1 MSTESM
7 EVGDVTKSVVPS
19 KLTTPPMVLPRPLAY
34 SSTRDGAMGN
44 RILDVRNFSVD
55 YGWGET
61 AVRAVDN
68 VDLHLERKT
77 VLGIAGE
84 SGSGKSTLVY
94 AITRL
99 LRAPGVITGGE
110 AYFNVDPKE
119 DGSGGRV
126 MDLVNANERE
136 LREIRWSNISIVL
149 QSALSAL
156 NPVIR
161 VGAQF
166 ESVFKS
172 HRPGMSKVDRCKRAG
187 ELLAMVGLNE
197 DRLRRYP
204 HELSGG
210 QRQRIMIA
218 LALALDPQLVIMDEP
233 TTALDVV
240 TQREIISE
248 LYELR
253 AKFGFAMI
261 FITHDLSLLVELA
274 DEIVVMYAGVLME
287 RASAL
292 DLYEAPRHPYT
303 LGLLSS
309 FPPMHGE
316 RTHLTGIPGSPPD
329 LAHLPGGCSFNPRCP
344 YVMPRCKTETPPLV
358 ETGEGGRF
366 VACWLHSGDAGVEV
380 PVELRR
386 ESPSKRA
393 VTTVEGV
400 TL

>member
-1 MSTESM
+1 MTTESM
-7 EVGDVTKSVVPS
+7 GIDRDVTTDVVRTPTIATATKSRA
-19 KLTTPPMVLPRPLAY
+19 MVN
-34 SSTRDGAMGN
+34 GAADE

-55 YGWGET
+55 YGWGES

-68 VDLHLERKT
+68 VDLHLERSK

-110 AYFNVDPKE
+110 ARFNVVNE
-119 DGSGGRV
+119 DGTERIV
-126 MDLVNANERE
+126 DLVNANEQE
-136 LREIRWSNISIVL
+136 LRMIRWSNISIVL

-166 ESVFKS
+166 EQVLKS
-172 HRPGMSKVDRCKRAG
+172 HRREMSKHERRRRAA
-187 ELLAMVGLNE
+187 ELLALVGLSE
-197 DRLRRYP
+197 DRLDRYP

-218 LALALDPQLVIMDEP
+218 LALTLDPELVIMDEP

-248 LYELR
+248 LFELR
-253 AKFGFAMI
+253 SRFGFAMI
-261 FITHDLSLLVELA
+261 FITHDLSLLTELA
-274 DEIVVMYAGVLME
+274 DEIVVMYAGALVE
-287 RASAL
+287 RATSRE
-292 DLYEAPRHPYT
+292 LYEAPRHPYT
-303 LGLLSS
+303 LGLLNS

-316 RTHLTGIPGSPPD
+316 RNLLSGIPGSPPD
-329 LAHLPGGCSFNPRCP
+329 LAHLPTGCSFHPRCP
-344 YVMPRCKTETPPLV
+344 YAMARCSNETPPLV
-358 ETGEGGRF
+358 DVGESGRS
-366 VACWLHSGDAGVEV
+366 VACWLHSGDAGVVV

-386 ESPSKRA
+386 ANPDAMIAEPGEVS
-393 VTTVEGV
+393 
-400 TL
+400 

>member
-1 MSTESM
+1 MTTESM
-7 EVGDVTKSVVPS
+7 EVGDALKADAVATPDTVPANETATMPHAS
-19 KLTTPPMVLPRPLAY
+19 
-34 SSTRDGAMGN
+34 DGAMGE
-44 RILDVRNFSVD
+44 RILDVRDFSVD

-61 AVRAVDN
+61 AVRAVN
-68 VDLHLERKT
+68 SVDLHLNRSK

-110 AYFNVDPKE
+110 ARFNLGPND
-119 DGSGGRV
+119 DGTGDRII
-126 MDLVNANERE
+126 DLVNANERE
-136 LREIRWSNISIVL
+136 LRAIRWSSISIVL

-166 ESVFKS
+166 EQVLKS
-172 HRPGMSKVDRCKRAG
+172 HRKNMGRVERRARAA
-187 ELLAMVGLNE
+187 ELLALVGLGE
-197 DRLRRYP
+197 DRLHRFP

-210 QRQRIMIA
+210 QRQRVMIA

-253 AKFGFAMI
+253 ARFGFAMI

-292 DLYEAPRHPYT
+292 ELYEAPRHPYT
-303 LGLLSS
+303 LGLLNS

-316 RTHLTGIPGSPPD
+316 RTVLTGIPGSPPD
-329 LAHLPGGCSFNPRCP
+329 LTHLPGGCSFHPRCP
-344 YVMPRCKTETPPLV
+344 YVMPRCKTETPPLKDIAGT
-358 ETGEGGRF
+358 ERS
-366 VACWLHSGDAGVEV
+366 VACWLQVDDSDVAV
-380 PVELRR
+380 PVEL
-386 ESPSKRA
+386 SRA
-393 VTTVEGV
+393 HQPAKPDDAIGEAS
-400 TL
+400 

>member
-1 MSTESM
+1 
-7 EVGDVTKSVVPS
+7 
-19 KLTTPPMVLPRPLAY
+19 
-34 SSTRDGAMGN
+34 MGE
-44 RILDVRNFSVD
+44 RILDVRDFSVD
-55 YGWGET
+55 YGWGEN
-61 AVRAVDN
+61 AVRAVDS
-68 VDLHLERKT
+68 VDLHLDRSK

-94 AITRL
+94 GITRL

-110 AYFNVDPKE
+110 ARFNLGPND
-119 DGSGGRV
+119 DGRGERV
-126 MDLVNANERE
+126 IDLVNANERE
-136 LREIRWSNISIVL
+136 LRAIRWSSISIVL

-161 VGAQF
+161 VGTQF
-166 ESVFKS
+166 EQVLKS
-172 HRPGMSKVDRCKRAG
+172 HRKDMGKVERRARAT
-187 ELLAMVGLNE
+187 ELLAMVGLSE
-197 DRLRRYP
+197 DRLNRFP

-248 LYELR
+248 LFELR
-253 AKFGFAMI
+253 KRFGFAMI

-292 DLYEAPRHPYT
+292 ELYEAPRHPYT
-303 LGLLSS
+303 LGLLNS

-316 RTHLTGIPGSPPD
+316 RKVLSGIPGSPPD
-329 LAHLPGGCSFNPRCP
+329 LKNLPGGCTFHPRCP
-344 YVMPRCKTETPPLV
+344 YAMPRCSIETPPLV
-358 ETGEGGRF
+358 DIGGTGRS
-366 VACWLHSGDAGVEV
+366 VACWLQVNDPDVAV
-380 PVELRR
+380 PVELSRSYPR
-386 ESPSKRA
+386 PVA
-393 VTTVEGV
+393 TDVVEE
-400 TL
+400 TS